1 MLSFGKYLAMG
12 ASILL
17 IASGCAQK
25 GDGTGTDSGTDS
37 RVALSTTPSVTLTS
51 NLNTVAQDGGVT
63 LSWTSNNVDSCMAS
77 GDWSGSRAT
86 SGSANRGNLTSD
98 KTYILTCS
106 GAGGSVSDSV
116 SVTVVAPSAPIV
128 NITANPQSVSYGGST
143 QLQWSSSNVDTCT
156 ASGNWS
162 GSRNTSGSVNRNNL
176 TSEKTYILTCSGA
189 GGSASDSVTVSV
201 GAAPPAA
208 PEVTLSANPTSVSS
222 GDSTTL
228 SWSSTNADGCT
239 ASGDW
244 SGSLGT
250 SGSMARNNL
259 QVDQTYTL
267 TCSGPGGSASD
278 NVSVTVISGNTNTA
292 PTADAGVDQ
301 NATTGEQVML
311 DGSGS
316 DDADGDPLIFA
327 WTFVTKPAGSAAA
340 LNNPAS
346 ARPTFVADVDGLYEL
361 SLVVNDGS
369 VDSAEDR
376 VSIVS
381 SDGSFDCTLNTVH
394 CVDDTSG
401 PNQEFS
407 IIQNAVNIS
416 QPGDV
421 VLVFAGNYAGFRVS
435 SDGTAAQP
443 IRVVAQSTGVNIVS
457 TEPFGSNAIRIED
470 SSYVSIEGFRI
481 DGSGFSTGSS
491 YDYACIAARGAS
503 TSSPMRSLKFIGNQ
517 LNNCKPAGMYLSNV
531 RDLQIIRNVI
541 RNTNDVSGIQ
551 GMGIYLANAAA
562 DNAYVVE
569 NIISGSEGVAIHMN
583 GDSSV
588 GGDGIQSGH
597 QFLRNVFDGNG
608 TNGLNMDG
616 VQDILVE
623 NNIFTN
629 NGKHGIR
636 GYRIDGSGG
645 PKGWVI
651 VNNTFY
657 NNESAGKASEDVG
670 GHIIFNNLVVDNI
683 DNSFLISGSNYSA
696 SNNLFTTDQNSVF
709 VDPSADD
716 LRLNAT
722 SSAVNG
728 GTPSFMSK
736 NAPVDDLSATTRSAV
751 PDIGAFESGSSY
763 PAWYQ

>member
-17 IASGCAQK
+17 LASGCAQK
-25 GDGTGTDSGTDS
+25 GEETSADSS
-37 RVALSTTPSVTLTS
+37 SVALSTVPAVTLRS
-51 NLNTVAQDGGVT
+51 DLNTVAQNGGVT
-63 LSWTSNNVDSCMAS
+63 LSWSGTNVDSCMAS
-77 GDWSGSRAT
+77 GDWSGGRAT
-86 SGSANRGNLTSD
+86 SGSATRSNLTSD

-106 GAGGSVSDSV
+106 GAAGSVSDSV
-116 SVTVVAPSAPIV
+116 SVTVVAPSTPVV
-128 NITANPQSVSYGGST
+128 NITANPQSVSFDGST

-162 GSRNTSGSVNRNNL
+162 GSRNASGSSNRNNL
-176 TSEKTYILTCSGA
+176 TSDRTYILTCSGA

-208 PEVTLSANPTSVSS
+208 PEVTLSANTTSVVS
-222 GDSTTL
+222 GDPITL
-228 SWSSTNADGCT
+228 SWSSTNADGCI

-259 QVDQTYTL
+259 LNDQTYTL
-267 TCSGPGGSASD
+267 TCNGPGGSANDS
-278 NVSVTVISGNTNTA
+278 VSVIVTSGSTNTA
-292 PTADAGVDQ
+292 PIADAGVDQ
-301 NATTGEQVML
+301 YTTTGELIML

-316 DDADGDPLIFA
+316 DDPDGDPLSYA
-327 WTFVTKPAGSAAA
+327 WTFVNKPAGSTSV
-340 LNNPAS
+340 LNNSAS
-346 ARPTFVADVDGLYEL
+346 AQPTFVADMDGLYEL
-361 SLVVNDGS
+361 SLIVNDGS
-369 VDSAEDR
+369 VDSGEDR

-381 SDGSFDCTLNTVH
+381 SDSSFDCTLNTIH

-407 IIQNAVNIS
+407 VIQNAVNIS

-421 VLVFAGNYAGFRVS
+421 VLVFDGNYAGFRVS

-443 IRVVAQSTGVNIVS
+443 IRVVAQSIGANIVS
-457 TEPFGSNAIRIED
+457 SEPFGQNAIRIQN

-481 DGSGFSTGSS
+481 DGSGFSTGSN
-491 YDYACIAARGAS
+491 YDYACIAARGAN
-503 TSSPMRSLKFIGNQ
+503 TSSPMRSLRFIGNQ
-517 LNNCKPAGMYLSNV
+517 LNNCKPAGMYLSNA
-531 RDLQIIRNVI
+531 RDIQIIRNVI
-541 RNTNDVSGIQ
+541 RNSIDVNGIQ

-569 NIISGSEGVAIHMN
+569 NIISGSEDVAIHMN

-588 GGDGIQSGH
+588 GGDGIQTGH
-597 QFLRNVFDGNG
+597 QILRNVFEGNG

-616 VQDILVE
+616 VQDVLVE
-623 NNIFTN
+623 NNIFAN

-645 PKGWVI
+645 PRNWVI

-657 NNESAGKASEDVG
+657 NNESAGKASEDLG
-670 GHIIFNNLVVDNI
+670 GHIIFNNVIVDNTN
-683 DNSFLISGSNYSA
+683 NSFLMSASNYAA

-709 VDPSADD
+709 VGASSDD
-716 LRLNAT
+716 FRLNPG

-728 GTPSFMSK
+728 GTASFMGID
-736 NAPVDDLSATTRSAV
+736 APADDLSATARSAI
-751 PDIGAFESGSSY
+751 PDMGAFESGSSY
-763 PAWYQ
+763 PDWYQ

>member
-1 MLSFGKYLAMG
+1 
-12 ASILL
+12 
-17 IASGCAQK
+17 
-25 GDGTGTDSGTDS
+25 
-37 RVALSTTPSVTLTS
+37 
-51 NLNTVAQDGGVT
+51 
-63 LSWTSNNVDSCMAS
+63 
-77 GDWSGSRAT
+77 
-86 SGSANRGNLTSD
+86 
-98 KTYILTCS
+98 
-106 GAGGSVSDSV
+106 
-116 SVTVVAPSAPIV
+116 
-128 NITANPQSVSYGGST
+128 
-143 QLQWSSSNVDTCT
+143 
-156 ASGNWS
+156 
-162 GSRNTSGSVNRNNL
+162 
-176 TSEKTYILTCSGA
+176 
-189 GGSASDSVTVSV
+189 
-201 GAAPPAA
+201 
-208 PEVTLSANPTSVSS
+208 
-222 GDSTTL
+222 
-228 SWSSTNADGCT
+228 
-239 ASGDW
+239 
-244 SGSLGT
+244 
-250 SGSMARNNL
+250 MARNNL